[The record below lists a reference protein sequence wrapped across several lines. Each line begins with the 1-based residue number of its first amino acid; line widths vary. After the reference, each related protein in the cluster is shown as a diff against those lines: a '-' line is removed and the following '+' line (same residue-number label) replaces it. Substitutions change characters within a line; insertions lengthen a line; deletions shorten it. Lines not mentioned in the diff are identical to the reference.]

1 VVLDIRTIDIGD
13 VSQDRNEVLVLLWRQ
28 TYYKSIRIVGDLDNI
43 NGRRQ
48 KGVSFAFFS
57 DNSTIVS

>member
-43 NGRRQ
+43 IGRRQ
-48 KGVSFAFFS
+48 KGVRFAFFS